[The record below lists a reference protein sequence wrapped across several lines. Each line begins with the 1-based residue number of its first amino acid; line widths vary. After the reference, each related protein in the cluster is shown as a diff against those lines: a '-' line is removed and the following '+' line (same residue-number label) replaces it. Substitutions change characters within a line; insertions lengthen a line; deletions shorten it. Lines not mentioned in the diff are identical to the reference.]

1 MFYLYKIT
9 NIKHKLFVTNRRWFQ
24 HTGDIP
30 GNCCCFLSLQ
40 WRHNE
45 SDGVPNH
52 EPHDCLLNH
61 LFRRR
66 SNKASKLC
74 VTGLCVGNSPVTGE
88 FHAQMASNAENVSI
102 WWRHHVSIFFN
113 NDVALLTGLHHIPA
127 DTWSNDKS
135 HYYVKTTLRCRFDL
149 IMTSLR
155 HVSAGPRKK
164 YIEILPSGHQQAW
177 SVRRKQIGLTR
188 IYFSK
193 LLHVINHK
201 ICEMKIQIIF
211 FFKTIKPVKDQSWLS
226 IIITI
231 CHRL

>member
-102 WWRHHVSIFFN
+102 WWRHHVFLFFLITM
-113 NDVALLTGLHHIPA
+113 LLFLLDFI
-127 DTWSNDKS
+127 
-135 HYYVKTTLRCRFDL
+135 
-149 IMTSLR
+149 TS
-155 HVSAGPRKK
+155 
-164 YIEILPSGHQQAW
+164 QQIHG
-177 SVRRKQIGLTR
+177 V
-188 IYFSK
+188 
-193 LLHVINHK
+193 
-201 ICEMKIQIIF
+201 M
-211 FFKTIKPVKDQSWLS
+211 IKV
-226 IIITI
+226 IITSKRRCGAVLI
-231 CHRL
+231 